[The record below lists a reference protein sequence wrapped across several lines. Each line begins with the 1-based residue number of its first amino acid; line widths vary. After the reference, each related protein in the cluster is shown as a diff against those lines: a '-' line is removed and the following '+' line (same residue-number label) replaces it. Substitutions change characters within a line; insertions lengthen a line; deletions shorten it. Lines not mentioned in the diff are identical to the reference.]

1 MADLD
6 RVNPASVAP
15 DGGGEDWLASGG
27 TDPTTPSPPPTQTTA
42 AAVVLGPAS
51 RSLGSTGDKPPHPDR
66 EMDGTTTVAISAADS
81 KREGDGSGAVEKE
94 GQAWSGLVQA
104 KSATAMA
111 PVAVAIG
118 SSRAKA
124 LVDLRSELGRHLA
137 AVAHVLDGGRHLQ
150 EATRVMREIDKAE
163 ALERLDAEVNI
174 PVAT

>member
-1 MADLD
+1 M
-6 RVNPASVAP
+6 AP
-15 DGGGEDWLASGG
+15 DGAGEDWLASGG

-42 AAVVLGPAS
+42 AVVLEPAS
-51 RSLGSTGDKPPHPDR
+51 RSLGSTGAKPPHP
-66 EMDGTTTVAISAADS
+66 EKGMDGTTTVAISAADS

-104 KSATAMA
+104 QSATAMA